1 MKYRFT
7 PCQGGTSKTLWHLKD
22 VRHKRQIM
30 YDIMHVR
37 VKNRE
42 NKKEISGYLGLE
54 VGVRGEGCES
64 SRLRFFLR

>member
-1 MKYRFT
+1 MNYRFT
-7 PCQGGTSKTLWHLKD
+7 PCQVGTSKTLWHLKD

-37 VKNRE
+37 VKNRG

-54 VGVRGEGCES
+54 VGVGVKGVKAQG
-64 SRLRFFLR
+64 